1 MSRKIVLKSPGQR
14 HGPITRLISPGDIGQ
29 LTKPFVFLDFIEA
42 PARAG
47 PQFGFHPHSG
57 IATLTSPFT
66 SDSEHETSTGRIDR
80 VHRGG
85 LEWVIA
91 GGGIRH
97 RARPLGHD
105 PIRGFQLWI
114 SLPPSLEQAEP
125 SAEFIEPGKVPK
137 TGPVTVLF
145 GSHENAIATL
155 KVPFDGN
162 YLRVCLKDG
171 DAWTYQPPGP
181 HNIAWAFATS
191 GVLEVSGEALKREL
205 AVFEEG
211 NGPLQ
216 FRSRG
221 DCDFLLGSAVKHPHE
236 LVLGPYS
243 VHTSREALAAG
254 MKRITE
260 IGVELKR
267 AG

>member
-42 PARAG
+42 PAGAG

-97 RARPLGHD
+97 RARP
-105 PIRGFQLWI
+105 R
-114 SLPPSLEQAEP
+114 
-125 SAEFIEPGKVPK
+125 
-137 TGPVTVLF
+137 T
-145 GSHENAIATL
+145 ATA
-155 KVPFDGN
+155 
-162 YLRVCLKDG
+162 R
-171 DAWTYQPPGP
+171 
-181 HNIAWAFATS
+181 
-191 GVLEVSGEALKREL
+191 
-205 AVFEEG
+205 
-211 NGPLQ
+211 
-216 FRSRG
+216 
-221 DCDFLLGSAVKHPHE
+221 
-236 LVLGPYS
+236 
-243 VHTSREALAAG
+243 
-254 MKRITE
+254 
-260 IGVELKR
+260 R
-267 AG
+267 ASTR